1 MESRVAARRRTRRAT
16 LLSSAIVAALLF
28 GSVSS
33 SGASATP
40 TTFQTSTYGTGTSL
54 MTYECWYGSPFKL
67 TDAVTVSALIGGGTA
82 GTTETGLEYSAAIF
96 AGSFDGT
103 TFSFSSVVAS
113 AAFPGSAS
121 AARQVALAAP
131 VTLDAG
137 SWYFLAQ
144 GGNQEIVGDPADGG
158 QYRVSGFDSSLVAA
172 NPLFSTWGP
181 NLQVSDGAGG
191 CHGSVDSI
199 LTRTANRSSSRVP
212 DVGFVYE
219 AIPTTTTTTAADTT
233 TTTTADATTTS
244 TTAGATDEAD
254 LRTPTFT
261 G

>member
-1 MESRVAARRRTRRAT
+1 MKPAVSTGRRARRTAV
-16 LLSSAIVAALLF
+16 LSSAVVAALLF
-28 GSVSS
+28 SSVSS
-33 SGASATP
+33 SGASATS
-40 TTFQTSTYGTGTSL
+40 TTFETSTYGSGTSL
-54 MTYECWYGSPFKL
+54 LTYACWYGFPFKL

-82 GTTETGLEYSAAIF
+82 GTTEPGLEYSAAIF

-144 GGNQEIVGDPADGG
+144 GGNQEIVGAPADGG

-181 NLQVSDGAGG
+181 TSANRAIQVSDGAGG

-199 LTRTANRSSSRVP
+199 LTRTATGSSSRIP

-219 AIPTTTTTTAADTT
+219 ASPTTTTTTAADTT
-233 TTTTADATTTS
+233 TTTTTADTTT
-244 TTAGATDEAD
+244 TVAGDPVT
-254 LRTPTFT
+254 TPTFT